1 MISASVLLDARA
13 ALPEAVLAGAGC
25 LLLLLEAFL
34 PATRRGFAAI
44 SILAAGGYM
53 VLLEKIPPGRSFGGT
68 FDGSIFA
75 HAFGLFLGL
84 ATVLTLL
91 VARPYL
97 ERAVGAGL
105 LASDG
110 EFYPLLLWGAVGLS
124 LMARGLDLLV
134 IFLGLETFSLCFYIL
149 AAFFRR
155 SEASSEAGLKY
166 FLTGAFASSFTLFG
180 IAFVF
185 GRTGTTSIA
194 AFADAHAGADPL
206 LLAGLVFLIAGF
218 AFKIALAPFHAWAP
232 DVYAGMPTPAVAFL
246 SVAPKGA
253 AVVVLFRVLA
263 GLFAGVLP
271 GRVRAGLAAVAVLS
285 MVLGNLVALAQRDV
299 KRLLAYSGI
308 AHMGYVA
315 ITLAVFGREA
325 FSAALVYLFAYALT
339 NVGAFAAVAAL
350 YRDETRDHPVGLLA
364 GMGTRAPLAA
374 GVLALCM
381 ISLGGIPATAGF
393 IGKFFVFKA
402 AIEKDLVWLAVAGVV
417 NSLVS
422 LGYYLRV
429 VYVLYMREPVVEP
442 GPAGEGPAPLA
453 AESRLALVLCGLG
466 VLAIGLFPSRLWQ
479 IAQAASRAVPHL
491 GP

>member
-44 SILAAGGYM
+44 SILAAGAYM
-53 VLLEKIPPGRSFGGT
+53 VLLERIPAGRSFAGT

-97 ERAVGAGL
+97 ERAVDAGL
-105 LASDG
+105 IASDG
-110 EFYPLLLWGAVGLS
+110 EFYPLLLWGTVGLS

-149 AAFFRR
+149 AAYFRR

-180 IAFVF
+180 IAFIF
-185 GRTGTTSIA
+185 GKTGSTSIA
-194 AFADAHAGADPL
+194 AFASARAGADPL
-206 LLAGLVFLIAGF
+206 LLAGLVFLLSGF
-218 AFKIALAPFHAWAP
+218 AFKVALAPFHAWAP

-253 AVVVLFRVLA
+253 AIVVLFRVLA
-263 GLFAGVLP
+263 GVFAGVLP
-271 GRVRAGLAAVAVLS
+271 GRVRAGLAAIAVLS
-285 MVLGNLVALAQRDV
+285 MVLGNVVALAQRDV

-393 IGKFFVFKA
+393 IGKFFVFKS
-402 AIEKDLVWLAVAGVV
+402 AIEKDLVWLAVVGVV

-429 VYVLYMREPVVEP
+429 VYVLYMREPVEP
-442 GPAGEGPAPLA
+442 DAPPPLA
-453 AESRLALVLCGLG
+453 PEGRLALVLCGLG

-479 IAQAASRAVPHL
+479 IAQAAARAVPHL

>member
-1 MISASVLLDARA
+1 MISAALALDVRA
-13 ALPEAVLAGAGC
+13 AVPEVVLAGAGC

-34 PATRRGFAAI
+34 PATRRAFAAI

-53 VLLEKIPPGRSFGGT
+53 VLLERIPGGDAFTGT

-75 HAFGLFLGL
+75 RTFGLFLGL
-84 ATVLTLL
+84 AAVLTLL

-97 ERAVGAGL
+97 ERAVAARL
-105 LASDG
+105 IASDG

-149 AAFFRR
+149 AAYFKR

-180 IAFVF
+180 IALIF
-185 GRTGTTSIA
+185 GKTGSTAIA
-194 AFADAHAGADPL
+194 RFAEAHAAADPL
-206 LLAGLVFLIAGF
+206 LLAGLVFLLSGF

-253 AVVVLFRVLA
+253 ALVVLFRVLA
-263 GLFAGVLP
+263 GLFEGVLP

-285 MVLGNLVALAQRDV
+285 MVLGNLVALAQRDI

-315 ITLAVFGREA
+315 ITLAVFGRDA

-339 NVGAFAAVAAL
+339 NVGAFACVAAL
-350 YRDETRDHPVGLLA
+350 YRDETQAHPVGLLA
-364 GMGTRAPLAA
+364 GMGTRAPLAS

-381 ISLGGIPATAGF
+381 ISLAGIPATAGF
-393 IGKFFVFKA
+393 IGKFFVFKS
-402 AIEKDLVWLAVAGVV
+402 AIEKDLVWLAVVGVV

-429 VYVLYMREPVVEP
+429 VYVLYMLEPVEP
-442 GPAGEGPAPLA
+442 EPPAPLA

-466 VLAIGLFPSRLWQ
+466 VLAVGVFPARLWQ
-479 IAQAASRAVPHL
+479 IAQAASRAVPFL
-491 GP
+491 RP

>member
-1 MISASVLLDARA
+1 MISAAVTLDARA

-25 LLLLLEAFL
+25 LLLLMEAFL
-34 PATRRGFAAI
+34 PATRRAFGAI

-53 VLLEKIPPGRSFGGT
+53 VLLERIPAARAFGGT
-68 FDGSIFA
+68 LDGSIFA
-75 HAFGLFLGL
+75 HVFGLFLGL
-84 ATVLTLL
+84 AAVLTLL

-97 ERAVGAGL
+97 ERAVQGGL
-105 LASDG
+105 VASDG

-149 AAFFRR
+149 AAYFKR

-185 GRTGTTSIA
+185 GKTGTTAIA
-194 AFADAHAGADPL
+194 GFADARVAADPL
-206 LLAGLVFLIAGF
+206 LLAGLVFLMSGF
-218 AFKIALAPFHAWAP
+218 AFKVALAPFHAWAP

-253 AVVVLFRVLA
+253 ALVVLFRVLGGVFD
-263 GLFAGVLP
+263 GLPSSRL
-271 GRVRAGLAAVAVLS
+271 RAGLAAVAVLS
-285 MVLGNLVALAQRDV
+285 MVIGNLVALAQRDI

-315 ITLAVFGREA
+315 ITLAVFGRDA
-325 FSAALVYLFAYALT
+325 FAAALVYLFAYALT

-350 YRDETRDHPVGLLA
+350 YRDESKAHPVGLLA

-393 IGKFFVFKA
+393 IGKFFVFKS
-402 AIEKDLVWLAVAGVV
+402 AIEKDLLWLALVGVI

-429 VYVLYMREPVVEP
+429 VYVLYMREPVEP
-442 GPAGEGPAPLA
+442 EGPPPLA
-453 AESRLALVLCGLG
+453 PESRLALLLCGLG
-466 VLAIGLFPSRLWQ
+466 VLAVGLFPGRLWQ